1 METNI
6 KKQDL
11 RIGNYLRCSRY
22 LNHQEAL
29 DDLEKDYTYDE
40 EWLTDTVIGI
50 CHPHEDFMYWSG
62 LDEEELMNRVDGIPL
77 SDEWLWAL
85 GAERNYNTYVY
96 DRFKLIWKEAYKYW
110 YVVDKESLTYLT
122 KVEFVHEW
130 QNFVYAMNSTELEL
144 REKIKEK
151 PKQEQA

>member
-29 DDLEKDYTYDE
+29 DDLEEDYTYDE
-40 EWLTDTVIGI
+40 EWLTDTVVGI

-77 SDEWLWAL
+77 TEEWLKIF
-85 GAERNYNTYVY
+85 GFKPNSFSYNWENGTRLSLYEKDGY
-96 DRFKLIWKEAYKYW
+96 DYFIAQIDN
-110 YVVDKESLTYLT
+110 VVIKQ
-122 KVEFVHEW
+122 VETVNEL
-130 QNFVYAMNSTELEL
+130 QNLYYSFTGLEL
-144 REKIKEK
+144 REVEEKIKEK
-151 PKQEQA
+151 VW